1 MIVYD
6 WTKSRFSGNP
16 WGGWNP
22 VSLASSRYKRLKA
35 SQEVVNTTP
44 SGHCSCRSAATGPVP
59 RIRTRS
65 SLPFLSLV
73 CSNEN
78 APAFYDLREV
88 SIPNEPSKNMITT
101 SLHNPFTNIY
111 VYIYIHI
118 LSIQVDLPESVTMVL
133 PFPISIDIF
142 QDISGNS
149 SFAPFPLPMLWTLW
163 ATPPPRDDQRPSF
176 WVVKSSHNSS
186 GCLCFSSFNC
196 CAEFRILSSQYM
208 RLSHAP
214 IAQLMR
220 MCTSAWF
227 WIPRWIDGTP
237 SWSVAPETP
246 LMKGKPRRGCIHRN
260 PQWPCSTKSWK
271 FAENSATVKGQSL
284 ASMQWLTMAKALN
297 AIKKKLNAG
306 SSEWVDVLPLF
317 GVTDLVDPESQL
329 DSATAHI
336 ESTNAIP
343 AKQERCANLRSKA
356 GVCSISA

>member
-1 MIVYD
+1 MNMGPSGMREAALSSGISSNAVLTLRRPTTWHVIQLLLTYMIVYD

-101 SLHNPFTNIY
+101 SLDNPFTNIY
-111 VYIYIHI
+111 VYIHK

-149 SFAPFPLPMLWTLW
+149 SLAPFHLPMLWTSMGN
-163 ATPPPRDDQRPSF
+163 TPTKGWPMT
-176 WVVKSSHNSS
+176 KLLS
-186 GCLCFSSFNC
+186 GQ
-196 CAEFRILSSQYM
+196 EF
-208 RLSHAP
+208 
-214 IAQLMR
+214 AQL
-220 MCTSAWF
+220 F
-227 WIPRWIDGTP
+227 WMFVFQFLQLLRWI
-237 SWSVAPETP
+237 S
-246 LMKGKPRRGCIHRN
+246 H
-260 PQWPCSTKSWK
+260 
-271 FAENSATVKGQSL
+271 F
-284 ASMQWLTMAKALN
+284 
-297 AIKKKLNAG
+297 
-306 SSEWVDVLPLF
+306 VLPIHAIIPGTHGPIDAHVYLRMVLNPTMDRWHSIMER
-317 GVTDLVDPESQL
+317 GTRNATDEGQTPTWLHPSK
-329 DSATAHI
+329 
-336 ESTNAIP
+336 STVAVLYKELEIYR
-343 AKQERCANLRSKA
+343 EFCH
-356 GVCSISA
+356 C